1 MTLRPRYPL
10 LFFVALIASCLLWYA
25 LAGQK
30 RERISVR
37 SFKATLTL
45 VNIPPTLH
53 LVSPVPEPVTVQIR
67 GPLSSTIDSRAPLEV
82 LLDLSDAE
90 PGRRSYSIN
99 DTDIQVPPSLTVV
112 SVDPREITLE
122 LERLEIISLP
132 VRARLEGNPSPGYV
146 IAGVRVTPSQVR
158 VQGPG
163 SRLAELVQVD
173 TFPLVIEGSTAET
186 TATVQISLPS
196 PLRSLHVG
204 PVQVTVD
211 IVPEPTPTPT
221 PTAAPGRRR

>member
-10 LFFVALIASCLLWYA
+10 LFFVALISSCLLWYA

-37 SFKATLTL
+37 SVKAPLTL
-45 VNIPPTLH
+45 FIPPTLH

-82 LLDLSDAE
+82 RLDLSDAE
-90 PGRRSYSIN
+90 PGRRSYPIN
-99 DTDIQVPPSLTVV
+99 DADIQVPASMTVV

-132 VRARLEGNPSPGYV
+132 VRPRLEGTPSPGYV
-146 IAGVRVTPSQVR
+146 IAGVRITPSQVR

-163 SRLAELVQVD
+163 SRLVELAQVE
-173 TFPLVIEGSTAET
+173 TFPLVIEGAVAET

-204 PVQVTVD
+204 PVQVTVE

-221 PTAAPGRRR
+221 PTR

>member
-1 MTLRPRYPL
+1 M
-10 LFFVALIASCLLWYA
+10 LFVVALIASCLLWYA
-25 LAGQK
+25 LAGKK

-37 SFKATLTL
+37 SVKAPLTL

-67 GPLSSTIDSRAPLEV
+67 GPLSTTIDSRSPIEV
-82 LLDLSDAE
+82 LLDLSSAE
-90 PGRRSYSIN
+90 PGRRPYSIS
-99 DTDIQVPPSLTVV
+99 DEDIQVPSSMTVV

-132 VRARLEGNPSPGYV
+132 VRPLLEGQPAPGFV
-146 IAGVRVTPSQVR
+146 AAGVRVTPAQVR

-163 SRLAELVQVD
+163 SRLAKLIQVD
-173 TFPLVIEGSTAET
+173 TFPLVIEGAASEI

-211 IVPEPTPTPT
+211 IVPAPTPTPT
-221 PTAAPGRRR
+221 PTRGPAGRRNR